1 MKINMPI
8 TNNEVVMKPNT
19 ILVTRTDL
27 KGMITF
33 ANDAFVEI
41 SGYTRDELV
50 GSSHNIVRHPEMPA
64 AAFDDMWRTLK
75 QNRPWQGMVK
85 NRTKSGD
92 FYWVNANAMP
102 LFENNAVKGY
112 LSVRLTPSRAEI
124 DAANQLYRKVNAKE
138 ATLNPTGLAAIHKF
152 VSEISLGKK
161 MAFAG
166 ALLML
171 PNLMLLRE
179 LLESESYLLISAL
192 AVTTFAA
199 FGIMAH
205 VTQSTRHFFTSA
217 IHELFRLS
225 VNEFS
230 PPLNLTRNDQFGDLF
245 RGIYV
250 AGVKLGDDIAQAKQ
264 TNSNSLRIIQ
274 GLKYAECSILITNAN
289 SDIIFVNQA
298 AEQLFLRAQ
307 KDIQTV
313 IPNFDVQKL
322 LGAQIDIFHNVPAL
336 QKTALAALNDSK
348 TSQFDLAG
356 HTMQLT
362 VKPVFEINGDRIG
375 YVAEWLDRTTEV
387 KIEGEIEHLVS
398 AIKQGDLGK
407 RIDLKDKN
415 GFMKSLSTN
424 INDLT
429 DVIENVFND
438 INYIIEKLA
447 EGDLTNNIHSD
458 YEGIYAQC
466 KDNMNDA
473 ISKISEFILQIR
485 EAADFVN
492 TSSQE
497 MASGNNNLSNRV
509 EQQAASLEE
518 TAASMQEL
526 SSTVISNA
534 ENTKTATVVVK
545 SAAEV
550 AEKGGEVVKS
560 AIAAMQAINESSN
573 RIAEI
578 IGVIDEIAF
587 QTNLLALNASVEA
600 ARAGEQGL
608 GFSVVATE
616 VRNLAQRSATAA
628 KQSNELIQ
636 NSVQEVR
643 SGTAF
648 VNETGAA
655 LMEIVDSIIHVGT
668 IVGHITAA
676 SNEQSAGISQ
686 VNQAVSQMDDITQ
699 QNAALAEEAAAGSMA
714 MSEQSAKMTH
724 LLNFFKVNG
733 KSPAAYS
740 AQATLA
746 TSKPAANKQSAAKSK
761 VAVNA
766 NFDEW
771 EEF

>member
-27 KGMITF
+27 KGIITF

-41 SGYTRDELV
+41 SGFTREELV
-50 GSSHNIVRHPEMPA
+50 GSSHNIVRHPEMPS
-64 AAFDDMWRTLK
+64 AAFEDMWRTLK

-85 NRTKSGD
+85 NRTKTGD
-92 FYWVNANAMP
+92 YYWVNANAMP
-102 LFENNAVKGY
+102 LFENNVVKGF

-124 DAANQLYRKVNAKE
+124 DAANQLYRKINAKE
-138 ATLNPTGLAAIHKF
+138 ATLHPTGLAAVHKYL
-152 VSEISLGKK
+152 SEISIGKK
-161 MAFAG
+161 IAISA
-166 ALLML
+166 ALLIM
-171 PNLMLLRE
+171 PNALLFRE
-179 LLESESYLLISAL
+179 LVTAGNYPLLGIFVL
-192 AVTTFAA
+192 TTLFA
-199 FGIMAH
+199 FGIMYS
-205 VTQSTRHFFTSA
+205 VTRSTRNFFSSA
-217 IHELFRLS
+217 VHELYRLS

-250 AGVKLGDDIAQAKQ
+250 TGVKLGDDIAQAKQ
-264 TNSNSLRIIQ
+264 ANSNSLRIIQ

-289 SDIIFVNQA
+289 AEIIFVNQA

-307 KDIQTV
+307 QDIQTV
-313 IPNFDVQKL
+313 IPHFNVQKL
-322 LGAQIDIFHNVPAL
+322 LGSSIELFHNVPAL
-336 QKTALAALNDSK
+336 QKAALDTLHDSK

-362 VKPVFEINGDRIG
+362 VKPVFETNGERIG
-375 YVAEWLDRTTEV
+375 YVAEWLDRTVEV

-407 RIDLKDKN
+407 RIDLSDKN
-415 GFMKSLSTN
+415 GFMKSLSIN

-429 DVIENVFND
+429 DVIENVFTD
-438 INYIIEKLA
+438 INHIIKKLA
-447 EGDLTNNIHSD
+447 EGDLTNSIHSD
-458 YEGIYAQC
+458 YQGIYAQC

-473 ISKISEFILQIR
+473 ILKISEFILQIR

-526 SSTVISNA
+526 SSIVVSNA
-534 ENTKTATVVVK
+534 QNTQNATVVVK
-545 SAAEV
+545 SAAQL

-600 ARAGEQGL
+600 ARAGEQGR

-655 LMEIVDSIIHVGT
+655 LIEIVDSIIHVGT

-676 SNEQSAGISQ
+676 SNEQSAGINQ

-733 KSPAAYS
+733 KSPATYS
-740 AQATLA
+740 ARPPLA
-746 TSKPAANKQSAAKSK
+746 AANTPTAGKPKM
-761 VAVNA
+761 VANA
-766 NFDEW
+766 HFDEW

>member
-27 KGMITF
+27 KGIITF

-41 SGYTRDELV
+41 SGFTREELV

-64 AAFDDMWRTLK
+64 AAFEDMWRTLK

-85 NRTKSGD
+85 NRTKTGD
-92 FYWVNANAMP
+92 YYWVNANAMP

-124 DAANQLYRKVNAKE
+124 DAANQLYRKINAKE
-138 ATLNPTGLAAIHKF
+138 ATLHPTGLAAVHKRLA
-152 VSEISLGKK
+152 EISLGKK
-161 MAFAG
+161 MAIAA
-166 ALLML
+166 ALLL
-171 PNLMLLRE
+171 IPNALLFRE
-179 LLESESYLLISAL
+179 L
-192 AVTTFAA
+192 VTTENYPLIGTFALTTLLA
-199 FGIMAH
+199 FWIM
-205 VTQSTRHFFTSA
+205 SSA
-217 IHELFRLS
+217 IRTTRNFFSSAVYELYRLS

-250 AGVKLGDDIAQAKQ
+250 AGVKLGDDIAQGKQ
-264 TNSNSLRIIQ
+264 ENSNSLRIIQ

-289 SDIIFVNQA
+289 SEIIFVNQA

-307 KDIQTV
+307 QNIQTI
-313 IPNFDVQKL
+313 IPEFNVQKL
-322 LGAQIDIFHNVPAL
+322 LGSPISIFHNIPAL
-336 QKTALAALNDSK
+336 QKTELDNLQHSK

-362 VKPVFEINGDRIG
+362 VKPVFEKDGERIG
-375 YVAEWLDRTTEV
+375 YVAEWLDRTIEV
-387 KIEGEIEHLVS
+387 KVELEIEHLVS
-398 AIKQGDLGK
+398 AIKEGDLSK
-407 RIDLKDKN
+407 RIDLSDKN
-415 GFMKSLSTN
+415 GFMKSLSVN

-438 INYIIEKLA
+438 INHIIGKLA
-447 EGDLTNNIHSD
+447 EGDLTNSIHSE
-458 YEGIYAQC
+458 YQGVYAQC

-473 ISKISEFILQIR
+473 ILKISEFILQIR

-509 EQQAASLEE
+509 EQQAAS
-518 TAASMQEL
+518 MQEL

-534 ENTKTATVVVK
+534 ENTKNATVVVK
-545 SAAEV
+545 SAAQL

-560 AIAAMQAINESSN
+560 AISAMQAINESSN

-600 ARAGEQGL
+600 ARAGEQGR

-676 SNEQSAGISQ
+676 SNEQSAGINQ

-699 QNAALAEEAAAGSMA
+699 QNAALAEQAAAGSMA

-733 KSPAAYS
+733 KSPAVYS
-740 AQATLA
+740 AKATLA
-746 TSKPAANKQSAAKSK
+746 TSKPAANKQSVAKSK
-761 VAVNA
+761 VVA
-766 NFDEW
+766 NGNFEDW

>member
-8 TNNEVVMKPNT
+8 TNNEIVMKPNT

-41 SGYTRDELV
+41 SGFTREELV

-64 AAFDDMWRTLK
+64 AAFEDMWRALK
-75 QNRPWQGMVK
+75 QNRPWQGLVK
-85 NRTKSGD
+85 NRTKTGD
-92 FYWVNANAMP
+92 YYWVNANAMP

-124 DAANQLYRKVNAKE
+124 DAANQLYRKINAKE
-138 ATLNPTGLAAIHKF
+138 ATLHPTGLAAVHKYL
-152 VSEISLGKK
+152 SEVSLGKK
-161 MAFAG
+161 IAFSA
-166 ALLML
+166 ALLVI
-171 PNLMLLRE
+171 PNAILFHE
-179 LLESESYLLISAL
+179 L
-192 AVTTFAA
+192 VTTENYPLIGTFALTTLLA
-199 FGIMAH
+199 FWIIYSAIH
-205 VTQSTRHFFTSA
+205 STRNFFTSA
-217 IHELFRLS
+217 VHELYRLS

-230 PPLNLTRNDQFGDLF
+230 PPLNLKRNDQFGDLF

-264 TNSNSLRIIQ
+264 ANSNSLRIIQ

-289 SDIIFVNQA
+289 SEIIFVNQA
-298 AEQLFLRAQ
+298 AEQLFLRAEQ
-307 KDIQTV
+307 NIQTI
-313 IPNFDVQKL
+313 IPGFSVKKL
-322 LGAQIDIFHNVPAL
+322 LGSPISIFHNIPAL
-336 QKTALAALNDSK
+336 QKTELDNLQHSK

-362 VKPVFEINGDRIG
+362 VKPVFETNGERIG
-375 YVAEWLDRTTEV
+375 YVAEWLDRTVEV
-387 KIEGEIEHLVS
+387 KVEREIEHLVS
-398 AIKQGDLGK
+398 AIKEGDLSK
-407 RIDLKDKN
+407 RIDLSDKN
-415 GFMKSLSTN
+415 GFMKSLSVN

-429 DVIENVFND
+429 DVIDHVFND
-438 INYIIEKLA
+438 INHIIGRLA
-447 EGDLTNNIHSD
+447 EGDLTNSIHSE
-458 YEGIYAQC
+458 YQGVYAQC

-473 ISKISEFILQIR
+473 ILKISDFILQIR

-526 SSTVISNA
+526 SSTVVSNA
-534 ENTKTATVVVK
+534 ENTKNATIVVK
-545 SAAEV
+545 SAAQL

-560 AIAAMQAINESSN
+560 AISAMQAINESSN

-600 ARAGEQGL
+600 ARAGEQGR

-676 SNEQSAGISQ
+676 SNEQSAGINQ

-699 QNAALAEEAAAGSMA
+699 QNAALAEQAAAGSMA

-724 LLNFFKVNG
+724 LLNFFKVDG
-733 KSPAAYS
+733 KSPAVYS
-740 AQATLA
+740 AKATLA
-746 TSKPAANKQSAAKSK
+746 TSKPAANKQSIAKSK
-761 VAVNA
+761 VAA
-766 NFDEW
+766 NSNFEDW